1 MDRKALL
8 IAVIATAAGIAL
20 LRLYMHRFE
29 QQAGG
34 GPKQP
39 VLVLLGD
46 AAAGT
51 ALDRDALGIRELP
64 QAYLE
69 SRHVPARQL
78 NEVVGLRLALSVRA
92 HDALLWTDLASMRPA
107 PRTLASLV
115 PPGMRALSLPL
126 RAGAFDNLLAPGDRV
141 DVLLAPERSA
151 ADLVASTVAE
161 NLLVLAI
168 GDQLGRVGDGSHT
181 RGGDVTLSV
190 SPEQSRTLAVAERR
204 GSLRLVLRHPDDIAL
219 GSGSAPSSTGAHRS
233 DDARAPAQEGR

>member
-34 GPKQP
+34 GPKQL

-51 ALDRDALGIRELP
+51 VISGDALGTRLLP

-69 SRHVPARQL
+69 SRHIPARQL

-115 PPGMRALSLPL
+115 PPGMRALSLSL
-126 RAGAFDNLLAPGDRV
+126 RAGAFDALLAPGDRV

-151 ADLVASTVAE
+151 DPVASTVAE

-168 GDQLGRVGDGSHT
+168 GDQLARAGSGTHA
-181 RGGDVTLSV
+181 RSGDVTLSV
-190 SPEQSRTLAVAERR
+190 SPEQSRTLAAAERR
-204 GSLRLVLRHPDDIAL
+204 GGLRLVLRHPDDITL
-219 GSGSAPSSTGAHRS
+219 GAGSAPSSTGAQAP
-233 DDARAPAQEGR
+233 DDSRVPAQEGR

>member
-8 IAVIATAAGIAL
+8 VAVIATAAGIAL

-29 QQAGG
+29 QQASG
-34 GPKQP
+34 GPTQP

-51 ALDRDALGIRELP
+51 VLDRDALGTRELP

-69 SRHVPARQL
+69 SRHIPARQL
-78 NEVVGLRLALSVRA
+78 NEVSGLRLALAVRA
-92 HDALLWTDLASMRPA
+92 HETLLWTDLASMRPA

-115 PPGMRALSLPL
+115 PPGMRALSLAL
-126 RAGAFDNLLAPGDRV
+126 RTGAFDALLAPGDRV

-151 ADLVASTVAE
+151 DAAASTVAE
-161 NLLVLAI
+161 NLLVLAV
-168 GDQLGRVGDGSHT
+168 GDQLGRSGQSAQA
-181 RGGDVTLSV
+181 RNGDVTLSV
-190 SPEQSRTLAVAERR
+190 SPEQGRTLAAAERR

-219 GSGSAPSSTGAHRS
+219 GAGAAPTGAHERTTGEPP
-233 DDARAPAQEGR
+233 ARAQESGR